1 MKCKLGD
8 LVQSISDTYDFKGK
22 YSVIFVNTS
31 DVYDGNISGVKS
43 NINKLPG
50 QAKKSIEN
58 DDILFS
64 EIRPKN
70 KRFALVEKIDTK
82 KYVVST
88 KLMVLRNNNHKLLDT
103 KYLYL
108 YLTSPTMIDYFQNE
122 AESRSGTFPQ
132 ITFKDN
138 VANVEIDLPSLKEQQ
153 HIVQK
158 INTINE
164 KIVLNNQINDN
175 LSKIQLLNLSK
186 LINNKLYEISKIKD
200 LEITVSD
207 HVANGSFKALK
218 DNVTYFDYP
227 NYALFI
233 RNVDFKN
240 NLSGN
245 KRYINKESYNYLKK
259 LHLFGGEVVI
269 SNVADVGSV
278 HRVPFIKKP
287 MVVGNNQIFIK
298 SKYHTMTDY
307 LYVYFQSFW
316 GQSAISSITSGS
328 AQQKFNKTDFRSLEV
343 PIPTKNWIQSNIT
356 PYVTLQDRIFNEN
369 QSLKRIK
376 VTLLNH
382 YF

>member
-1 MKCKLGD
+1 MKVKLRDCAQLIKTRVGMEKATYNNYVSTNNMLPNRGGIKFEDSNLPKSKTVNYYQKGD
-8 LVQSISDTYDFKGK
+8 ILISNIRPYFKKIWLADRDGTRSGDVLCFRSDDPKLLGK
-22 YSVIFVNTS
+22 YLYCTLQS
-31 DVYDGNISGVKS
+31 DHFFN
-43 NINKLPG
+43 
-50 QAKKSIEN
+50 
-58 DDILFS
+58 
-64 EIRPKN
+64 
-70 KRFALVEKIDTK
+70 
-82 KYVVST
+82 YVVST
-88 KLMVLRNNNHKLLDT
+88 SIGTKMPRGDKEAILD
-103 KYLYL
+103 YE
-108 YLTSPTMIDYFQNE
+108 F
-122 AESRSGTFPQ
+122 
-132 ITFKDN
+132 
-138 VANVEIDLPSLKEQQ
+138 DLPTEKEQYKKYNP
-153 HIVQK
+153 I
-158 INTINE
+158 IRIEE
-164 KIVLNNQINDN
+164 KIELNNQINDN

-259 LHLFGGEVVI
+259 SHLFGGEVVI